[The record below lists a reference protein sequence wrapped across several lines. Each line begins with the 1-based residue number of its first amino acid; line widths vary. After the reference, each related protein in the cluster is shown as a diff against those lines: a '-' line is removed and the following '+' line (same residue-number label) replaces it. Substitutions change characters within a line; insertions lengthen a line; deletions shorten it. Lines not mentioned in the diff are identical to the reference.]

1 MYISDLTERRRD
13 GTAFAAWGDMRRRG
27 TQGGFTIIEILLVV
41 VIIGVLTAI
50 IVPSVRVNTI
60 RVKMSEALLAF
71 APCRN
76 AVSEIYQ
83 GGGDPPADGVWGCEI
98 DQNASQYVNR
108 VWVDSIG
115 KITLELRGFGDGRI
129 DTKDLTMQPLDNT
142 GAVPSG
148 NGSPVT
154 RWRCGS
160 GLDLSQIPVQF
171 LPSTCRG

>member
-1 MYISDLTERRRD
+1 
-13 GTAFAAWGDMRRRG
+13 MRRRG
-27 TQGGFTIIEILLVV
+27 TQGGFTIIEIMIIVT
-41 VIIGVLTAI
+41 IIGVLTAL

-60 RVKMSEALLAF
+60 RVKMTEAILAF

-98 DQNASQYVNR
+98 DQNASQYVDQ
-108 VWVDSIG
+108 VKVDEIG
-115 KITLELRGFGDGRI
+115 KITISLRATI
-129 DTKDLTMQPLDNT
+129 APQLATLDLTLQPLDNT
-142 GAVPSG
+142 GAIPSG
-148 NGSPVT
+148 SGSPVT

-160 GLDLSQIPVQF
+160 GLDGSQVPIQY